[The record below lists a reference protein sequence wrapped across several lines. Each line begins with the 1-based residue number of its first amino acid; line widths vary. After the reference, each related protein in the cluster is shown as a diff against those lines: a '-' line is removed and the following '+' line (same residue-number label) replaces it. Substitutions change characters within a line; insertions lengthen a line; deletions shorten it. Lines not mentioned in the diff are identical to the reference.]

1 MFNKDEVIKYVESY
15 FKDNLVDIVKLTM
28 IGLVMPLC
36 MVWALLWY
44 FTYSIILVI
53 LGSGI
58 IGMII
63 GFLVSWFIVIWFII
77 LYTIFTQ
84 YVVSKLK
91 ERQENKTGI

>member
-15 FKDNLVDIVKLTM
+15 FKDNLVDIVRITM
-28 IGLVMPLC
+28 TGFAIPLC

-63 GFLVSWFIVIWFII
+63 GFLVSWFIAIWFII

>member
-1 MFNKDEVIKYVESY
+1 MFNKDEVIEYVENY

-28 IGLVMPLC
+28 IGFAMPLC

-44 FTYSIILVI
+44 FTYSIILVL

-58 IGMII
+58 IGMVI
-63 GFLVSWFIVIWFII
+63 GFLVSWFIAIWCII
-77 LYTIFTQ
+77 LYAIFTQ